1 MEFADG
7 KHDFSLLV
15 QVIGQSFDFAKI
27 NLCTELLVLVYGFC
41 LICAITS
48 KLNFVLTRGKWI
60 NKKTFGKIKKTVC
73 LNLVQV
79 LKKSSRT
86 K

>member
-1 MEFADG
+1 MLERLILTIMEFADG

-60 NKKTFGKIKKTVC
+60 NKKTFGKIKKTKAKYV
-73 LNLVQV
+73 
-79 LKKSSRT
+79 S
-86 K
+86 